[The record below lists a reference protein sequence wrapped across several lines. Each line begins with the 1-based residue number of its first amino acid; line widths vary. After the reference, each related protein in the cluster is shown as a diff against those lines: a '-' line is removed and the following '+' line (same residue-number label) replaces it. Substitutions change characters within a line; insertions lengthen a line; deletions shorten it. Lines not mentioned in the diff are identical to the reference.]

1 MLAAARRLT
10 AHRDAGAR
18 AVGRGL
24 SNAPRPLD
32 GFRVL
37 ELGQLIA
44 GPFTGTL
51 LGYFGAEVI
60 KVEPPGGG
68 DPIRK
73 WRELDVDG
81 TSPWWRSIGR
91 NKKSVAIDLKT
102 EGGRDLVRELVRRS
116 DVLIENFRPGTPPP
130 RSCVSPIWHEVIAEI
145 VCGPGTMEK
154 WGLGPAD
161 LEAINPELVLTRLS
175 GYGQTG
181 PYASRC
187 MAGSLVPTT
196 PSARSQSR

>member
-102 EGGRDLVRELVRRS
+102 DGGRDLVRELVRHS

-130 RSCVSPIWHEVIAEI
+130 R
-145 VCGPGTMEK
+145 
-154 WGLGPAD
+154 
-161 LEAINPELVLTRLS
+161 
-175 GYGQTG
+175 
-181 PYASRC
+181 
-187 MAGSLVPTT
+187 
-196 PSARSQSR
+196 

>member
-1 MLAAARRLT
+1 M
-10 AHRDAGAR
+10 
-18 AVGRGL
+18 GRVL

-60 KVEPPGGG
+60 KVEPPRGG

-102 EGGRDLVRELVRRS
+102 DGGRDLVRELVRRS
-116 DVLIENFRPGTPPP
+116 DVLIENFRPGTSPP
-130 RSCVSPIWHEVIAEI
+130 RSCEITAEI
-145 VCGPGTMEK
+145 VCDHRRDGTE
-154 WGLGPAD
+154 
-161 LEAINPELVLTRLS
+161 
-175 GYGQTG
+175 
-181 PYASRC
+181 
-187 MAGSLVPTT
+187 
-196 PSARSQSR
+196 